1 MDSLAVCR
9 LKTRQGGLHAPA
21 ADSLRAAGKRRKPPA
36 DRYGHPKPSGLPPL
50 RVEVAFPPRLFPSD
64 AASQALWTGHA
75 NVAGR
80 RRPRYLRVSM
90 SVRGRTWLHLRS
102 EQAFGLSAVPR
113 ARRRQGGSADVAPP
127 QPAAAADAGP
137 PVTGTSPPAPAG
149 GTATGASAEA
159 LAPGRDTGGLRAA
172 LATAVGTAATVHVE
186 GAASDTSLF
195 GGSEVAPADD
205 PPFDTPVLPT
215 EQKRLVLHQLDVSEV
230 RVCTKCQ
237 LCRSRTQTV
246 FGEGDVDAALMF
258 VGEAPG
264 ENEDL
269 QGRPFVG
276 RAGELLDRQIA
287 AMGLR
292 REQVYIANVLKCRP
306 PGNRAPAPEETVACT
321 PYLVRQIDVVRPRV
335 IVTLGLPATQ
345 YLLRTKAPMGKLRGQ
360 WHSYRGIDVMPTYH
374 PAYVLRNYTPETRR
388 MVWSDLQKV
397 MEKLGLRAGETSG
410 NRG

>member
-1 MDSLAVCR
+1 MM
-9 LKTRQGGLHAPA
+9 P
-21 ADSLRAAGKRRKPPA
+21 RA
-36 DRYGHPKPSGLPPL
+36 
-50 RVEVAFPPRLFPSD
+50 
-64 AASQALWTGHA
+64 
-75 NVAGR
+75 
-80 RRPRYLRVSM
+80 
-90 SVRGRTWLHLRS
+90 RTWLHLRS

-113 ARRRQGGSADVAPP
+113 ARRRQGGPAEVRPP
-127 QPAAAADAGP
+127 QRAAAADAGHA
-137 PVTGTSPPAPAG
+137 VTETRPPAPARV
-149 GTATGASAEA
+149 TATTASLEA
-159 LAPGRDTGGLRAA
+159 LATGRDAGGLRAGG
-172 LATAVGTAATVHVE
+172 ATAAAAAAATHVE
-186 GAASDTSLF
+186 GAASDAGLF
-195 GGSEVAPADD
+195 GGSAVAPLHD

-215 EQKRLVLHQLDVSEV
+215 EQKRLVLHQLDVSAV

-237 LCRSRTQTV
+237 LFRSRTQTV

-276 RAGELLDRQIA
+276 RAGELLDKQIA

-321 PYLVRQIDVVRPRV
+321 PYLKLQIDVVRPRV

-345 YLLRTKAPMGKLRGQ
+345 YLLRTKAPMGRLRGQ

-397 MEKLGLRAGETSG
+397 MDKLGLRAGETSG